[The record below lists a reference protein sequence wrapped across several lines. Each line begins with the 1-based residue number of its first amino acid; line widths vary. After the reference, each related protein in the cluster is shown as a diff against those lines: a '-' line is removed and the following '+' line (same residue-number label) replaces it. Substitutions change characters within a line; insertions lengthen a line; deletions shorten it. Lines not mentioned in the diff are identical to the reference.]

1 MTSKGEAENKK
12 LKQNMESQLER
23 LVQQLADLEESRE
36 EFEAE
41 EYEETKQETM
51 DQLREFQTSLG
62 RLVSGDLSLV
72 NDLAAIQLA
81 TQAAISQAFQIPA
94 VLRMFARRQPRQ
106 LRSRLEEI
114 EKDLRQSVNERE
126 REKVL

>member
-1 MTSKGEAENKK
+1 MSSKGEAENKK

-36 EFEAE
+36 EFEDE

-51 DQLREFQTSLG
+51 DQLREFQTSLA

-81 TQAAISQAFQIPA
+81 TQAAISQAFQTPA
-94 VLRMFARRQPRQ
+94 VLNMFARRQPRQ

-114 EKDLRQSVNERE
+114 EKDLRRSNNERE